1 MQYDEQS
8 LYTRMTARY
17 QELAGFV
24 PDEASDIALRFHA
37 LSGELAQVCA
47 VRPRLRRR
55 PANGWSFMPG
65 CADLNGLRPRM
76 RQVRL
81 YLSGI
86 KPAGRKWCLLG
97 HCALPRTKPL
107 I

>member
-37 LSGELAQVCA
+37 QA
-47 VRPRLRRR
+47 VNRGARETRRR
-55 PANGWSFMPG
+55 DGF
-65 CADLNGLRPRM
+65 
-76 RQVRL
+76 
-81 YLSGI
+81 
-86 KPAGRKWCLLG
+86 
-97 HCALPRTKPL
+97 
-107 I
+107 